1 MSVQQAKI
9 DYITGVASD
18 LFLRDGIASVTI
30 KDVAV
35 AAGIG
40 EATLFRYFS
49 TKQNL
54 VLRAAER
61 MSAEIR
67 ATYFDLTAAA
77 TGLGKLEAFYNSFLR
92 IYLEHPAYY
101 RFIFE
106 FDATY
111 EATVGLEEYEDTL
124 LPYMQDYLDAYRLG
138 RFDGTVREIED
149 VSLFYLTTTHAL
161 MGLCKKLTMD
171 QIVLSQDK
179 DGKREVEALIDL
191 YIFRLKNL
199 CV

>member
-9 DYITGVASD
+9 DYITQLAAD
-18 LFLRDGIASVTI
+18 LFLQKGIASVTI
-30 KDVAV
+30 KDVAT
-35 AAGIG
+35 AAGVG

-54 VLRAAER
+54 VMRAAER
-61 MSAEIR
+61 MADQIH
-67 ATYFDLTAAA
+67 ATYFDLSRAS
-77 TGLGKLEAFYNSFLR
+77 TGMDKLEAFYGNFLR
-92 IYLEHPAYY
+92 IYLERPAYY

-106 FDATY
+106 FDATHD
-111 EATVGLEEYEDTL
+111 ATVGLEQYESTL

-138 RFDGTVREIED
+138 IEDGTVREIED
-149 VSLFYLTTTHAL
+149 VRLFYLTTTHAL

-179 DGKREVEALIDL
+179 DGRHEVEMLIEL
-191 YIFRLKNL
+191 IVYRLKNL